1 MTNPM
6 VSEHDCAT
14 GITTEREMTDE
25 EMAGLEASRQES
37 IKQLE
42 AENVQAVAANAK
54 LAATREKFL
63 GMGLSQ
69 EEVEL
74 IVPADQ
80 RVHDMEALV
89 A

>member
-6 VSEHDCAT
+6 VSTHDCAT

-37 IKQLE
+37 LKQLE
-42 AENVQAVAANAK
+42 AQNAQAVAANAK

-63 GMGLSQ
+63 GMGLTQ

-80 RVHDMEALV
+80 ELRPMEALV
-89 A
+89 E

>member
-1 MTNPM
+1 MTNPI
-6 VSEHDCAT
+6 VSTHDCAT

-25 EMAGLEASRQES
+25 EVEEMRASSQEAL
-37 IKQLE
+37 KQAE
-42 AENVQAVAANAK
+42 AENVQTVAANAK
-54 LAATREKFL
+54 LATTREKFL

-80 RVHDMEALV
+80 ELRPMEALV
-89 A
+89 E

>member
-1 MTNPM
+1 M

>member
-1 MTNPM
+1 M

-89 A
+89 K

>member
-6 VSEHDCAT
+6 VSTHDCST
-14 GITTEREMTDE
+14 GVTTEREMTDE
-25 EMAGLEASRQES
+25 EVEEMRAASQES
-37 IKQLE
+37 LKQAE
-42 AENVQAVAANAK
+42 AENVQTVAANAK

-63 GMGLSQ
+63 GMGLTE

-80 RVHDMEALV
+80 ELRPMEALV
-89 A
+89 E

>member
-80 RVHDMEALV
+80 RVHSMEALV
-89 A
+89 E

>member
-6 VSEHDCAT
+6 VSTHDCAT

-25 EMAGLEASRQES
+25 EMAGLETSRQES

-80 RVHDMEALV
+80 QVHSMEALV
-89 A
+89 E

>member
-89 A
+89 K